1 MRNILSAISSAI
13 LLIGLSSSVS
23 AQVTFTV
30 QPAADLVQNV
40 LVGAGVQVSN
50 ITTLG
55 DPNQVGRF
63 IGGNSVGLGLPNG
76 IVMTTGNIPA
86 MMDEADPFSFIGA
99 PANPGSLSTS
109 GFNTINSVNDPDLNE
124 ILQSLGV
131 LQGFPNLTNNVSVI
145 EFDFIPSGDSLKFSY
160 VFGSEEYN
168 SYVCSDFFDA
178 FGFFLSG
185 PGINGTYTNN
195 AINLALVPGTNL
207 PVGINTIND
216 GVSDQ
221 GACPP
226 GGLNNTQFYVDNSA
240 AQNFAIVGTTTPLLC
255 EAQVI
260 CGETYHIKLVIANG
274 SDTSLDSWVFLESES
289 FSSSVPAVN
298 IANLLPDSAV
308 IEGCIEGQLV
318 FRRNLSTDTLVIP
331 VFYSGEA
338 SNGDDYLGLPDTL
351 TFLPG
356 VDSLYYVLQPVDD
369 GIAEGTNGYESLII
383 AFQVINQCGET
394 IFVERE
400 LKIRDPYLINLQPLS
415 DTLDCPQANYT
426 VGLIPSNGYAPY
438 NYQWANN
445 GQITPTINVPITES
459 QTFPVSVTDA
469 LNCPNSPF
477 LDTVV
482 VTLNYDTITSI
493 SQDIIICS
501 GDTINIDALTENGL
515 LPHNIAWSNG
525 LNTDTISVTATDT
538 TVFTYTATDACGI
551 SVIDSFV
558 VNVPVFDTLIVT
570 TNDTIICS
578 KDSEAALISYPEG
591 GAGGYTYI
599 WTGPQPINAT
609 NDSLSVAGPTV
620 TSTYFIQVTD
630 QCGVTAFDSMEVA
643 VQNCDLKASNAFSP
657 NGDGKNDFFTIQN
670 IEYFP
675 GSIVYLYSRW
685 GKKVFEQTDYKNN
698 WSGDDALISGTY
710 FYVVEPN
717 DGTEPLKGYVMVFK
731 E

>member
-1 MRNILSAISSAI
+1 MLAM
-13 LLIGLSSSVS
+13 SVQIS

-30 QPAADLVQNV
+30 QPATDLVQNV

-63 IGGNSVGLGLPNG
+63 TGGNSVGLGLPNG
-76 IVMTTGNIPA
+76 IVMTTGNIPE
-86 MMDEADPFSFIGA
+86 MMNAANPFSFIGS

-109 GFNTINSVNDPDLNE
+109 GSNAINSVDDPDLNE

-131 LQGFPNLTNNVSVI
+131 EAGGSSLTFNVSVI

-168 SYVCSDFFDA
+168 SFVCSDFFDA

-185 PGINGTYTNN
+185 PGINGPYTNN

-216 GVSDQ
+216 GVSD
-221 GACPP
+221 GGLCPA
-226 GGLNNTQFYVDNSA
+226 GGLNNTQYYVDNSA

-289 FSSSVPAVN
+289 FSSAVPAVN

-318 FRRNLSTDTLVIP
+318 FRRNLSIDTLIIP
-331 VFYSGEA
+331 VFYFGEA
-338 SNGDDYLGLPDTL
+338 ENGVDYTGLPDTL
-351 TFLPG
+351 IFLPG
-356 VDSLYYVLQPVDD
+356 VDSLYYELQPIDD
-369 GIAEGTNGYESLII
+369 GIAEGTNGFENLII
-383 AFQVINQCGET
+383 AFQVINQCGDT

-400 LKIRDPYLINLQPLS
+400 LKIRDPYVLNLVPLS
-415 DTLDCPQANYT
+415 DTLACPQTNYT
-426 VGLIPSNGYAPY
+426 VGVNVSNGYAPY
-438 NYQWANN
+438 SYIWANN
-445 GQITPTINVPITES
+445 GQITPTINVPIAES
-459 QTFPVSVTDA
+459 QTFAVTVSDF

-482 VTLNYDTITSI
+482 VVLTYDSLNSV
-493 SQDIIICS
+493 SQSTIICS
-501 GDTINIDALTENGL
+501 GDTIAIEAFTISGL

-538 TVFTYTATDACGI
+538 TVFTYTATDACGV
-551 SVIDSFV
+551 SVIDSFT
-558 VNVPVFDTLIVT
+558 VNVPIFDTLIVT

-578 KDSEAALISYPEG
+578 KDSEAALIAYPEG
-591 GAGGYTYI
+591 GAGGFTYL
-599 WTGPQPINAT
+599 WLGPAPITAI
-609 NDSLSVAGPTV
+609 NDSISAVGPT
-620 TSTYFIQVTD
+620 TTTTYFVVVTD
-630 QCGVTAFDSMEVA
+630 QCGVTASDSMQVV

-657 NGDGKNDFFTIQN
+657 NGDGINDFFTIVN
-670 IEYFP
+670 IEFFP

-685 GKKVFEQTDYKNN
+685 GKKVFEQVDYKNN

-717 DGTEPLKGYVMVFK
+717 DGTEPLKGYVAVFK